1 MVDTTESMRGEHV
14 LPEMTDDQRAAA
26 LARAHL
32 ARRTRAEIKA
42 LLKTGSLTFADVLQ
56 RATEDDLVAG
66 TRVKAIVVSMPGMG
80 KITTKRLLE
89 EIGIAEN
96 RTLRGMTPRQT
107 KELLERFS

>member
-1 MVDTTESMRGEHV
+1 M
-14 LPEMTDDQRAAA
+14 LPEMTDEQRAAA
-26 LARAHL
+26 LERAAL

-42 LLKTGSLTFADVLQ
+42 LLQTGSLTFQDVLE

-66 TRVKAIVVSMPGMG
+66 TRVKAIVSSMPGMG
-80 KITTKRLLE
+80 KITTIRLME

-96 RTLRGMTPRQT
+96 RKLSGLTDRQT

>member
-1 MVDTTESMRGEHV
+1 M
-14 LPEMTDDQRAAA
+14 LPEMTDEQRVAA
-26 LARAHL
+26 LERAQL

-42 LLKTGSLTFADVLQ
+42 LLQTGTLTLSDVLE
-56 RATEDDLVAG
+56 RASEDDLVAG
-66 TRVKAIVVSMPGMG
+66 TRVKAIVGAMPGMG
-80 KITTKRLLE
+80 KITTIRLLE